1 MVAEFF
7 PMKNNFFFLI
17 TFLTMAACSSSSDAW
32 LEEAKSRLKKG
43 ELISAK
49 EAIDK
54 SLEKNPGLAEAYNI
68 KGVIAFQEKDFESAE
83 KNYLK
88 ATELKPSFYQ
98 AQLNLAAVRMETLQW
113 DKALIPAQQ
122 AVKVAPDSSN
132 GYLQRGII
140 WAALKN
146 PTLAKKDFKT
156 SILKNS
162 KEIDAIYNLGN
173 LYYQSNALD
182 SAIVQFEQAIQ
193 VNNSYSKAYYALGL
207 SLYQQNNKEKAC
219 LAFQQAKKLNYPG
232 ANEAV
237 KNLCP

>member
-1 MVAEFF
+1 
-7 PMKNNFFFLI
+7 MKKTFLFLI
-17 TFLTMAACSSSSDAW
+17 SIFTFLACSSSSDAW
-32 LEEAKSRLKKG
+32 LVEAKTRLKKG

-49 EAIDK
+49 EAIEK
-54 SLEKNPGLAEAYNI
+54 ALEKNPGLAEAYNI

-88 ATELKPSFYQ
+88 ATELKPSLYE
-98 AQLNLAAVRMETLQW
+98 AQLNLASVRMETLQW
-113 DKALIPAQQ
+113 KKALIPAEQ
-122 AVKVAPDSSN
+122 AVKIAPDSSN

-146 PTLAKKDFKT
+146 PDLAKQDFKT
-156 SILKNS
+156 SISKNS

-173 LYYQSNALD
+173 LYYQSNSLD
-182 SAIVQFEQAIQ
+182 SAIVQFEQAIK
-193 VNNSYSKAYYALGL
+193 VNDAYSKAYYALGL

-219 LAFQQAKKLNYPG
+219 LSFQQAKKLQYPG

-237 KNLCP
+237 KNLCQ